1 MMSLHSTVRRDGT
14 RVVIDSSQLVC
25 GDIVLLEEG
34 NKVPADGY
42 LLSINNLEI

>member
-14 RVVIDSSQLVC
+14 RVVIDSAQLVC

-42 LLSINNLEI
+42 LLHINNLEI